1 MIKVGDKVHHFME
14 MHKHGKV
21 VDVIVENN
29 SLLTTGGTSSS
40 KVFMIVKYTDNTNKK
55 LLRRIPLGDLMKV
68 YD

>member
-21 VDVIVENN
+21 VDTIVESN

-40 KVFMIVKYTDNTNKK
+40 NVFMVVEYIENNKK
-55 LLRRIPLGDLMKV
+55 IYRNIRLGDLMKV

>member
-14 MHKHGKV
+14 MNNHGRV
-21 VDVIVENN
+21 VNTIVEKN

-40 KVFMIVKYTDNTNKK
+40 NVFVVVEYIENDKK
-55 LLRRIPLGDLMKV
+55 IYRNIRLGDLMKV